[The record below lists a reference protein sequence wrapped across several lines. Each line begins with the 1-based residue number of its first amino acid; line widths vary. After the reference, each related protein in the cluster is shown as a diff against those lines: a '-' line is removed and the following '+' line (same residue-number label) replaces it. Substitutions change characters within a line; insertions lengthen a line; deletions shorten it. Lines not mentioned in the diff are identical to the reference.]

1 MSAGSTVREVATK
14 AVTLF
19 GALFLVSVLLAAMP
33 THRAPEVQVPDP
45 QALASSESQDSRQG
59 PQQGSEPQPPK
70 HHRSDHKTH

>member
-33 THRAPEVQVPDP
+33 IHRAPEVPVSDP
-45 QALASSESQDSRQG
+45 QALASSEPEDSRPRQHAG
-59 PQQGSEPQPPK
+59 PEQPLRKRHRTDPK
-70 HHRSDHKTH
+70 NH